1 MEFIEV
7 VAIVIG
13 AIALA
18 AATYVLMKKVGDSIS
33 GIPVNISAA
42 DFSFGNDGSGLPS
55 VYLPANFEGALRQ
68 MKRIAKRL
76 KRFLNDDNGM
86 EFIQV
91 AAIVVGAIAL
101 AAAVYVLMNNVG
113 NTVIDVGKELDIP

>member
-1 MEFIEV
+1 
-7 VAIVIG
+7 
-13 AIALA
+13 
-18 AATYVLMKKVGDSIS
+18 
-33 GIPVNISAA
+33 
-42 DFSFGNDGSGLPS
+42 
-55 VYLPANFEGALRQ
+55 
-68 MKRIAKRL
+68 
-76 KRFLNDDNGM
+76 M